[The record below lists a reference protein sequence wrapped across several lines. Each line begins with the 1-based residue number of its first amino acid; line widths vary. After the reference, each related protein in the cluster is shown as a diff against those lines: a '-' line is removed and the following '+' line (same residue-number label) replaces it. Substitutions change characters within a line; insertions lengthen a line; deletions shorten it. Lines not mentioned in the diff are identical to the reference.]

1 MGGGIAYESKDQVT
15 LDLIAQQLWAGY
27 HRAHEQAR
35 RGASL
40 DRQVFVETLAAEWQG
55 VLKKEVLNRLELSPT
70 AFGATAIPS
79 RAVDLTRR
87 ALGQRQDQPQ
97 GSPPRAPLPD

>member
-1 MGGGIAYESKDQVT
+1 MT

-70 AFGATAIPS
+70 AFGATAPS
-79 RAVDLTRR
+79 RPFGL
-87 ALGQRQDQPQ
+87 PQ
-97 GSPPRAPLPD
+97 GPPPRAPLPD